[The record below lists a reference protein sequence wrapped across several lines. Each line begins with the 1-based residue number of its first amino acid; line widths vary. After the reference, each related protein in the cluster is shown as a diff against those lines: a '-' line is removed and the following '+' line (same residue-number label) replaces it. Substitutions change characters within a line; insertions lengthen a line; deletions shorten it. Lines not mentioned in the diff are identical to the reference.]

1 MILKLTLSALLLYYL
16 CVLWKYYRT
25 DIAGLLGK
33 TDAGETTDEPD
44 EEAEKPGEPYTV
56 IGKSTY
62 RKRQTYEPED
72 KQGHTENQADKTD
85 NFASGTPES
94 TPETAAGNGTG
105 QAEESVADEDAD
117 YSDIEVEPEEDEPEE
132 EGYVPTPEEL
142 EEEEELGAY

>member
-1 MILKLTLSALLLYYL
+1 MILKLILSALLLYYL

-33 TDAGETTDEPD
+33 TDAEERMDEPD

-72 KQGHTENQADKTD
+72 KQGHAENQADKTD
-85 NFASGTPES
+85 NLHPERRKASRKRLRVTAWNRRKKTLRTRMRTTPTS
-94 TPETAAGNGTG
+94 R
-105 QAEESVADEDAD
+105 
-117 YSDIEVEPEEDEPEE
+117 
-132 EGYVPTPEEL
+132 
-142 EEEEELGAY
+142 